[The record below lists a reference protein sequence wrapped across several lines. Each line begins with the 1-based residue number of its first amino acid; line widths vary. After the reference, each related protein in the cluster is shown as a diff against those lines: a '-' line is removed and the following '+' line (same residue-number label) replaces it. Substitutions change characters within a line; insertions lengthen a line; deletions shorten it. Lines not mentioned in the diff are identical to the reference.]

1 MSKNVTPPTRNAYFY
16 VEDGAKLGSSCYLEA
31 SWGHLGGNLEVQ
43 DEAKLGQ
50 DEAKLS
56 QVANLSHLGGDSEA
70 TWSNM
75 AEKLPTW
82 RQLGWNLAVLRPS
95 WGHLGAILEPLGA
108 VLGPPWGLLGR
119 SWGVLGAS
127 RGHLEVTLHCL
138 RRLSSKSAKMQPLPH
153 EMLIFVA
160 KMGPR
165 WGQVGPSWAQVGVK
179 LRS

>member
-1 MSKNVTPPTRNAYFY
+1 MAEHGR
-16 VEDGAKLGSSCYLEA
+16 ED
-31 SWGHLGGNLEVQ
+31 
-43 DEAKLGQ
+43 
-50 DEAKLS
+50 
-56 QVANLSHLGGDSEA
+56 ANLEA
-70 TWSNM
+70 TWR
-75 AEKLPTW
+75 E
-82 RQLGWNLAVLRPS
+82 LGWNLAVLRPS
-95 WGHLGAILEPLGA
+95 WGHLGAILGPLGA

-165 WGQVGPSWAQVGVK
+165 WGQDGAKLGQVGPKLAQVEPKLGSSWHLEAMLPSSCRHLGVLARLGGNLAELTPSWSRLGPILTAK
-179 LRS
+179 RP